1 MDVCVCVWLQFWIQS
16 LTVRK
21 WIQDWVQSQYS
32 NCRLNTLYGMGRR
45 HPVRFTWRRKGGRA
59 NIKCVYMWC
68 VKCLY
73 KGLICITKS
82 IFYSGICDSCA
93 MSRTVQAY
101 HTYSHV
107 KYKALSTCY
116 KAETLCCFTCGLF
129 EYVPRSKCIVRRD
142 QTGWFIQVSNC
153 ALPLNTTSSI
163 ISVILRAI
171 WEISWLSFSS
181 MLDGCRKI
189 HTLKS
194 ARRQCG
200 TL

>member
-1 MDVCVCVWLQFWIQS
+1 MEKNKGQSKYQMCLHVIHQVSLQG
-16 LTVRK
+16 
-21 WIQDWVQSQYS
+21 
-32 NCRLNTLYGMGRR
+32 LNLHHKEHILQWDLWFLCYVVHSAGR
-45 HPVRFTWRRKGGRA
+45 
-59 NIKCVYMWC
+59 
-68 VKCLY
+68 
-73 KGLICITKS
+73 
-82 IFYSGICDSCA
+82 
-93 MSRTVQAY
+93 QY

-107 KYKALSTCY
+107 KYKALSTFY

-129 EYVPRSKCIVRRD
+129 EYVPSSKCIVRRD

-171 WEISWLSFSS
+171 WEKSWLSFSS
-181 MLDGCRKI
+181 ILDGCRKI

-194 ARRQCG
+194 AWRQCG